1 MPYPAPRISPFFV
14 TGVVESVKNRT
25 LGSIFIV
32 AGTTIGAGMLAMPLA
47 AAGVGFS
54 VTLGLLIGLWA
65 LMCYTALLL
74 LEVYQHVPADTGLG
88 SLAKRYLGRYG
99 QWLTGFSMMFLMYA
113 LTAAYISGAG
123 ELLAS
128 SINNW
133 LGATLS
139 PAAGVLLFTFVAGGV
154 VCVGTSLVDL
164 FNRFLFSAKIIFLVI
179 MLALLTPH
187 IHKVNLLTLPLQQ
200 GLALSA
206 IPVIFTSF
214 GFHGSVPSI
223 VSYMNGNIRR
233 LRWVFM
239 TGSAIP
245 LVAYIFWQLA
255 TLGSIDS
262 PTFRGLLASHAG
274 LNGLLQAL
282 REVVASPHVELAVH
296 LFADLA
302 LATSFLGVALGL
314 FDYLADLFQR
324 RSTVSGRLQTG
335 LITFLPPLAFAL
347 FYPRG
352 FVMALGYAGVALA
365 VLALLIPAML
375 VWQTEPSGGISCGR
389 RHASAGAGVYLRHY
403 RDWRPVFDRTGVSA
417 RSRLMPGKDYRART
431 PSRLDNRHAM
441 AVYEPLMQAAL
452 LKFFAAPAWTRIVT
466 PNFHLCFYRHL

>member
-1 MPYPAPRISPFFV
+1 M
-14 TGVVESVKNRT
+14 KNRT
-25 LGSIFIV
+25 LGSVFIV

-47 AAGVGFS
+47 AAGVGFG
-54 VTLGLLIGLWA
+54 VTLALLFGLWA

-88 SLAKRYLGRYG
+88 SLARRYLGRYG
-99 QWLTGFSMMFLMYA
+99 QWLTGFSMLFLMYA
-113 LTAAYISGAG
+113 LTAAYMTGAG
-123 ELLAS
+123 ELLAASLS
-128 SINNW
+128 SW
-133 LGATLS
+133 LSLTVS
-139 PAAGVLLFTFVAGGV
+139 PVAGVLLFTVIAGGV
-154 VCVGTSLVDL
+154 VCAGTSLVDL
-164 FNRFLFSAKIIFLVI
+164 FNRFLFSAKILFLVI
-179 MLALLTPH
+179 MLVLLMPH
-187 IHKVNLLTLPLQQ
+187 VHNINLLTLPLEK

-223 VSYMNGNIRR
+223 VSYMNGNIRK
-233 LRWVFM
+233 LRIVFI

-255 TLGSIDS
+255 TLGSINS
-262 PTFRGLLASHAG
+262 STFMGLLADQAG

-314 FDYLADLFQR
+314 FDYLADLFNR
-324 RSTVSGRLQTG
+324 RNNVVGRLQTG
-335 LITFLPPLAFAL
+335 AITFLPPLAFAL

-365 VLALLIPAML
+365 VLALVIPSML
-375 VWQTEPSGGISCGR
+375 AWQSRKHNSQTPWRVSGGTPALVLVFLCGI
-389 RHASAGAGVYLRHY
+389 AVIAVQFSIAAG
-403 RDWRPVFDRTGVSA
+403 
-417 RSRLMPGKDYRART
+417 
-431 PSRLDNRHAM
+431 
-441 AVYEPLMQAAL
+441 L
-452 LKFFAAPAWTRIVT
+452 LPEVG
-466 PNFHLCFYRHL
+466 

>member
-1 MPYPAPRISPFFV
+1 M
-14 TGVVESVKNRT
+14 KNRT
-25 LGSIFIV
+25 LGSILIV

-47 AAGVGFS
+47 SAGVGFG
-54 VTLGLLIGLWA
+54 VTLALLITLWA

-74 LEVYQHVPADTGLG
+74 LEVYQHVPADMGLG
-88 SLAKRYLGRYG
+88 SLAARYLGRYG
-99 QWLTGFSMMFLMYA
+99 QWATGFCMLFLLYA

-128 SINNW
+128 SLNQW
-133 LGATLS
+133 LDWTLP
-139 PAAGVLLFTFVAGGV
+139 PAAGVLIFTAIGGTV
-154 VCVGTSLVDL
+154 VSIGTSLVDL
-164 FNRFLFSAKIIFLVI
+164 FNRFLFSAKIIFLAI
-179 MLALLTPH
+179 MLALLLPH
-187 IHKVNLLTLPLQQ
+187 IHQINLLTLPLQQ

-214 GFHGSVPSI
+214 GFHGSIPSI
-223 VSYMNGNIRR
+223 VSYLGGDIRK
-233 LRWVFM
+233 LRRVFII
-239 TGSAIP
+239 GSFIP

-262 PTFRGLLASHAG
+262 PAFTALLAQNAG
-274 LNGLLQAL
+274 LNGLLEAI
-282 REVVASPHVELAVH
+282 REVVASSHVELAVH

-324 RSTVSGRLQTG
+324 QNSAGGRLQSG

-365 VLALLIPAML
+365 VLALML
-375 VWQTEPSGGISCGR
+375 PSLLVMKSRQQHPDAPWRVAGGS
-389 RHASAGAGVYLRHY
+389 
-403 RDWRPVFDRTGVSA
+403 
-417 RSRLMPGKDYRART
+417 
-431 PSRLDNRHAM
+431 
-441 AVYEPLMQAAL
+441 AAL
-452 LKFFAAPAWTRIVT
+452 WLVLLCGIAIVVIQFAIVAGLLPAVG
-466 PNFHLCFYRHL
+466 

>member
-1 MPYPAPRISPFFV
+1 M
-14 TGVVESVKNRT
+14 KNRT
-25 LGSIFIV
+25 LGSILIV

-47 AAGVGFS
+47 SAGVGFG
-54 VTLGLLIGLWA
+54 VTFGLLITLWA

-74 LEVYQHVPADTGLG
+74 LEVYQHVPADMGLG
-88 SLAKRYLGRYG
+88 SLAARYLGRYG
-99 QWLTGFSMMFLMYA
+99 QWATGFCMLFLLYA

-128 SINNW
+128 SLNQW
-133 LGATLS
+133 LDWRLP
-139 PAAGVLLFTFVAGGV
+139 PAAGVLIFTGIGGTV
-154 VCVGTSLVDL
+154 VCIGTSLVDL
-164 FNRFLFSAKIIFLVI
+164 FNRFLFSAKIIFLAI
-179 MLALLTPH
+179 MLALLLPH
-187 IHKVNLLTLPLQQ
+187 IHQVNLLTLPLQQ

-214 GFHGSVPSI
+214 GFHGSIPSI
-223 VSYMNGNIRR
+223 VSYLGGDIRK
-233 LRWVFM
+233 LRRVFVI
-239 TGSAIP
+239 GSFIP

-262 PTFRGLLASHAG
+262 PVFTKNAG
-274 LNGLLQAL
+274 LNGLLEAI

-324 RSTVSGRLQTG
+324 QNSAGGRIQSG

-365 VLALLIPAML
+365 VLALMLPALL
-375 VWQTEPSGGISCGR
+375 VMKSRKQHPDAAWRVAGGS
-389 RHASAGAGVYLRHY
+389 
-403 RDWRPVFDRTGVSA
+403 
-417 RSRLMPGKDYRART
+417 
-431 PSRLDNRHAM
+431 
-441 AVYEPLMQAAL
+441 AAL
-452 LKFFAAPAWTRIVT
+452 WLVLLCGIGIVAIQFAIVAGLLPAVG
-466 PNFHLCFYRHL
+466 

>member
-1 MPYPAPRISPFFV
+1 M
-14 TGVVESVKNRT
+14 KNRT
-25 LGSIFIV
+25 FGSMFIV

-47 AAGVGFS
+47 AAGVGFG
-54 VTLGLLIGLWA
+54 VTLALLFCLWG

-88 SLAKRYLGRYG
+88 TLARRYLGRYG
-99 QWLTGFSMMFLMYA
+99 QWATGFSMLFLMYA
-113 LTAAYISGAG
+113 LTAAYMSGAG

-128 SINNW
+128 SLSEW
-133 LGATLS
+133 LSLS
-139 PAAGVLLFTFVAGGV
+139 VSPTTGVLLFTLVAGGV
-154 VCVGTSLVDL
+154 VCIGTSLVDL
-164 FNRFLFSAKIIFLVI
+164 FNRFLFSAKLIFLIV
-179 MLALLTPH
+179 MLALLMPH
-187 IHKVNLLTLPLQQ
+187 VHKVNLLTLPLEK

-223 VSYMNGNIRR
+223 VSYMNGNVQK
-233 LRWVFM
+233 LRWVFI

-262 PTFRGLLASHAG
+262 TTFFGLMANNAG

-282 REVVASPHVELAVH
+282 RDVVASPHVELAVH

-302 LATSFLGVALGL
+302 LATSFLGVTLGL
-314 FDYLADLFQR
+314 FDYLADLFNR
-324 RSTVSGRLQTG
+324 RNSAAGRLQTG
-335 LITFLPPLAFAL
+335 AITFLPPLAFAL

-365 VLALLIPAML
+365 VLALLIPSLLAWQSRKHMPQTGYRVRGGKPALLL
-375 VWQTEPSGGISCGR
+375 VLFCGVAVIVIQGGI
-389 RHASAGAGVYLRHY
+389 AAGVL
-403 RDWRPVFDRTGVSA
+403 PEVG
-417 RSRLMPGKDYRART
+417 
-431 PSRLDNRHAM
+431 
-441 AVYEPLMQAAL
+441 
-452 LKFFAAPAWTRIVT
+452 
-466 PNFHLCFYRHL
+466 

>member
-1 MPYPAPRISPFFV
+1 M
-14 TGVVESVKNRT
+14 KNRT
-25 LGSIFIV
+25 LGSILIV

-47 AAGVGFS
+47 SAGVGFG
-54 VTLGLLIGLWA
+54 VTLGLLITLWA

-74 LEVYQHVPADTGLG
+74 LEVYQHVPADMGLG
-88 SLAKRYLGRYG
+88 SLAARYLGRYG
-99 QWLTGFSMMFLMYA
+99 QWATGFCMLFLLYA

-128 SINNW
+128 SLNQW
-133 LGATLS
+133 LDWRLP
-139 PAAGVLLFTFVAGGV
+139 PAAGVLIFTGIGGTV
-154 VCVGTSLVDL
+154 VCIGTSLVDL
-164 FNRFLFSAKIIFLVI
+164 FNRFLFSAKIIFLAI
-179 MLALLTPH
+179 MLALLLPH
-187 IHKVNLLTLPLQQ
+187 IHQINLLTLPLQQ

-214 GFHGSVPSI
+214 GFHGSIPSI
-223 VSYMNGNIRR
+223 VSYLGGDIRK
-233 LRWVFM
+233 LRRVFVI
-239 TGSAIP
+239 GSFIP

-262 PTFRGLLASHAG
+262 PVFTALLAKNAG
-274 LNGLLQAL
+274 LNGLLEAI
-282 REVVASPHVELAVH
+282 REVVASAHVELAVH

-324 RSTVSGRLQTG
+324 QNSAAG

-365 VLALLIPAML
+365 VLALMLPSLLVMKSRQQHPDAAWRVAGGSPALWL
-375 VWQTEPSGGISCGR
+375 VLLCGIGIV
-389 RHASAGAGVYLRHY
+389 AIQFAIVAGLL
-403 RDWRPVFDRTGVSA
+403 P
-417 RSRLMPGKDYRART
+417 
-431 PSRLDNRHAM
+431 
-441 AVYEPLMQAAL
+441 AVG
-452 LKFFAAPAWTRIVT
+452 
-466 PNFHLCFYRHL
+466 

>member
-1 MPYPAPRISPFFV
+1 M
-14 TGVVESVKNRT
+14 KNRT
-25 LGSIFIV
+25 LGSVFIV

-47 AAGVGFS
+47 AAGVGFAT
-54 VTLGLLIGLWA
+54 TLVLLFTLWGV
-65 LMCYTALLL
+65 MCYTALLL

-88 SLAKRYLGRYG
+88 SLARRYLGRYG
-99 QWLTGFSMMFLMYA
+99 QWVTGFSMMFLMYA

-128 SINNW
+128 SLNQW
-133 LGATLS
+133 LDLQLS
-139 PAAGVLLFTFVAGGV
+139 PVAGVLMFTVIAGGV
-154 VCVGTSLVDL
+154 VCIGTSLVDL
-164 FNRFLFSAKIIFLVI
+164 FNRFLFSAKIIFLVV
-179 MLALLTPH
+179 MLALLMPH
-187 IHKVNLLTLPLQQ
+187 VHQANLLTLPLEK

-206 IPVIFTSF
+206 MPVIFTSF

-223 VSYMNGNIRR
+223 VSYMGGNIRK
-233 LRWVFM
+233 LRGIFI

-262 PTFRGLLASHAG
+262 STFLGLLASQAG

-282 REVVASPHVELAVH
+282 REVVASPQVELAVH

-302 LATSFLGVALGL
+302 LATSFLGVSLGL

-324 RSTVSGRLQTG
+324 RNNAVGRLQTG

-352 FVMALGYAGVALA
+352 FVMALGYAGVALS
-365 VLALLIPAML
+365 VLALLLPSML
-375 VWQTEPSGGISCGR
+375 AWQSRKHHPQGEYRVLGG
-389 RHASAGAGVYLRHY
+389 
-403 RDWRPVFDRTGVSA
+403 RPV
-417 RSRLMPGKDYRART
+417 LC
-431 PSRLDNRHAM
+431 LI
-441 AVYEPLMQAAL
+441 
-452 LKFFAAPAWTRIVT
+452 FAAGIAIIAIQFSIVAGLL
-466 PNFHLCFYRHL
+466 PEVG

>member
-1 MPYPAPRISPFFV
+1 M
-14 TGVVESVKNRT
+14 KNRT
-25 LGSIFIV
+25 LGSILIV

-47 AAGVGFS
+47 SAGVGFG
-54 VTLGLLIGLWA
+54 VTLGLLITLWV

-74 LEVYQHVPADTGLG
+74 LEVYQHVPADMGLG
-88 SLAKRYLGRYG
+88 SLAARYLGRYG
-99 QWLTGFSMMFLMYA
+99 QWATGFCMLFLLYA

-128 SINNW
+128 SLNQW
-133 LGATLS
+133 LDWHLP
-139 PAAGVLLFTFVAGGV
+139 PAAGVLIFTGIGGTV
-154 VCVGTSLVDL
+154 VCIGTSLVDL
-164 FNRFLFSAKIIFLVI
+164 FNRFLFSAKIIFLAI
-179 MLALLTPH
+179 MLALLLPH
-187 IHKVNLLTLPLQQ
+187 IHQINLLTLPLQQ

-214 GFHGSVPSI
+214 GFHGSIPSI
-223 VSYMNGNIRR
+223 VSYLGGDIRK
-233 LRWVFM
+233 LRRVFVI
-239 TGSAIP
+239 GSFIP

-262 PTFRGLLASHAG
+262 PVFTALLAKNAG
-274 LNGLLQAL
+274 LNGLLEAI
-282 REVVASPHVELAVH
+282 REVVASAHVELAVH

-324 RSTVSGRLQTG
+324 QNSAAGRIQSG

-365 VLALLIPAML
+365 VLALMLPSLLVMKSRQQHPDAAWRVAGGSPALWL
-375 VWQTEPSGGISCGR
+375 VLLCGIGIV
-389 RHASAGAGVYLRHY
+389 AIQFAIVAGLL
-403 RDWRPVFDRTGVSA
+403 P
-417 RSRLMPGKDYRART
+417 
-431 PSRLDNRHAM
+431 
-441 AVYEPLMQAAL
+441 AVG
-452 LKFFAAPAWTRIVT
+452 
-466 PNFHLCFYRHL
+466 

>member
-1 MPYPAPRISPFFV
+1 M
-14 TGVVESVKNRT
+14 KNRT
-25 LGSIFIV
+25 LGSILIV

-47 AAGVGFS
+47 SAGVGFG
-54 VTLGLLIGLWA
+54 VTLALLITLWA

-74 LEVYQHVPADTGLG
+74 LEVYQHVPADMGLG
-88 SLAKRYLGRYG
+88 SLAARYLGRYG
-99 QWLTGFSMMFLMYA
+99 QWATGFCMLFLLYA

-128 SINNW
+128 SLNQW
-133 LGATLS
+133 LDWTLP
-139 PAAGVLLFTFVAGGV
+139 PAAGVLIFTAIGGTV
-154 VCVGTSLVDL
+154 VCIGTSLVDL
-164 FNRFLFSAKIIFLVI
+164 FNRFLFSAKIIFLAI
-179 MLALLTPH
+179 MLALLLPH
-187 IHKVNLLTLPLQQ
+187 IHQINLLTLPLQQ

-214 GFHGSVPSI
+214 GFHGSIPSI
-223 VSYMNGNIRR
+223 VSYLGGDIRK
-233 LRWVFM
+233 LRRVFII
-239 TGSAIP
+239 GSFIP

-262 PTFRGLLASHAG
+262 PAFTALLAQNAG
-274 LNGLLQAL
+274 LNGLLEAI
-282 REVVASPHVELAVH
+282 REVVASSHVELAVH

-324 RSTVSGRLQTG
+324 QNSAGGRLQSG

-365 VLALLIPAML
+365 VLALML
-375 VWQTEPSGGISCGR
+375 PSLLVMKSRQQHPDAPWRVAGGS
-389 RHASAGAGVYLRHY
+389 
-403 RDWRPVFDRTGVSA
+403 
-417 RSRLMPGKDYRART
+417 
-431 PSRLDNRHAM
+431 
-441 AVYEPLMQAAL
+441 AAL
-452 LKFFAAPAWTRIVT
+452 WLVLLCGITIVVIQFAIVAGLLPAVG
-466 PNFHLCFYRHL
+466 

>member
-1 MPYPAPRISPFFV
+1 M
-14 TGVVESVKNRT
+14 KNRT
-25 LGSIFIV
+25 LGSILIV

-47 AAGVGFS
+47 SAGVGFG
-54 VTLGLLIGLWA
+54 VTLALLITLWA

-74 LEVYQHVPADTGLG
+74 LEVYQHVPADMGLG
-88 SLAKRYLGRYG
+88 SLAARYLGRYG
-99 QWLTGFSMMFLMYA
+99 QWATGFCMLFLLYA

-128 SINNW
+128 SLNQW
-133 LGATLS
+133 LDWTLP
-139 PAAGVLLFTFVAGGV
+139 PAAGVLIFTAIGGTV
-154 VCVGTSLVDL
+154 VCIGTSLVDL
-164 FNRFLFSAKIIFLVI
+164 FNRFLFSAKIIFLAI
-179 MLALLTPH
+179 MLALLLPH
-187 IHKVNLLTLPLQQ
+187 IHQINLLTLPLQQ

-214 GFHGSVPSI
+214 GFHGSIPSI
-223 VSYMNGNIRR
+223 VSYLGGDIRK
-233 LRWVFM
+233 LRRVFII
-239 TGSAIP
+239 GSFIP

-262 PTFRGLLASHAG
+262 PAFTALLAQNAG
-274 LNGLLQAL
+274 LNGLLEAI
-282 REVVASPHVELAVH
+282 REVVASSHVELAVH

-324 RSTVSGRLQTG
+324 QNSASGRLQSG

-365 VLALLIPAML
+365 VLALML
-375 VWQTEPSGGISCGR
+375 PSLLVMKSRQQHPDAPWRVAGGS
-389 RHASAGAGVYLRHY
+389 
-403 RDWRPVFDRTGVSA
+403 
-417 RSRLMPGKDYRART
+417 
-431 PSRLDNRHAM
+431 
-441 AVYEPLMQAAL
+441 AAL
-452 LKFFAAPAWTRIVT
+452 WLVLLCGIAIVVIQFAIVAGLLPAVG
-466 PNFHLCFYRHL
+466 

>member
-1 MPYPAPRISPFFV
+1 M
-14 TGVVESVKNRT
+14 KNRT
-25 LGSIFIV
+25 LGSILIV

-47 AAGVGFS
+47 SAGVGFG
-54 VTLGLLIGLWA
+54 VTLALLITLWA

-74 LEVYQHVPADTGLG
+74 LEVYQHVSADMGLG
-88 SLAKRYLGRYG
+88 SLAARYLGRYG
-99 QWLTGFSMMFLMYA
+99 QWATGFCMLFLLYA

-128 SINNW
+128 SLNQW
-133 LGATLS
+133 LDWTLP
-139 PAAGVLLFTFVAGGV
+139 PAAGVLIFTAIGGTV
-154 VCVGTSLVDL
+154 VCIGTSLVDL
-164 FNRFLFSAKIIFLVI
+164 FNRFLFSAKIIFLAI
-179 MLALLTPH
+179 MLALLLPH
-187 IHKVNLLTLPLQQ
+187 IHQINLLTLPLQQ

-214 GFHGSVPSI
+214 GFHGSIPSI
-223 VSYMNGNIRR
+223 VSYLGGDIRK
-233 LRWVFM
+233 LRRVFII
-239 TGSAIP
+239 GSFIP

-262 PTFRGLLASHAG
+262 PTFTALLAQNAG
-274 LNGLLQAL
+274 LNGLLEAI
-282 REVVASPHVELAVH
+282 REVVASSHVELAVH

-324 RSTVSGRLQTG
+324 QNSAGGRLQSG

-365 VLALLIPAML
+365 VLALML
-375 VWQTEPSGGISCGR
+375 PSLLVMKSRQQHPDAPWRVAGGS
-389 RHASAGAGVYLRHY
+389 
-403 RDWRPVFDRTGVSA
+403 
-417 RSRLMPGKDYRART
+417 
-431 PSRLDNRHAM
+431 
-441 AVYEPLMQAAL
+441 AAL
-452 LKFFAAPAWTRIVT
+452 WLVLLCGIAIVVIQFAIVAGLLPAVG
-466 PNFHLCFYRHL
+466 